1 MNRKDYGIH
10 KTDNLIFL
18 AGIIGLVTVVF
29 LYPKLSP
36 ETAIRTEY
44 SSKEIMDQSK
54 QFVDSLGYS
63 LDHYNQ
69 NLNLDY
75 KRTQLQYLNQ
85 TFGSSKTNRLIRDS
99 VSVFYYSFMRSS
111 KKAINIEFEEN
122 KEKDTPSR
130 DSGAILLMVDLK
142 GRPIYFEFQP
152 ETAEEPGAALSGS
165 ADEEADREIAE
176 GLAQKLFRIHGGAWD
191 FENKNV
197 ISDRMGKIFQYRW
210 NQREKVANESIQISI
225 DVQNG
230 RVKKFEKEYILPES
244 FVMKEESNTADDVSI
259 VILFLFAFILGVI
272 YFIQRLRL
280 DLMDL
285 KTGILPGIIVLIGW
299 SCIFGLRSVITS
311 DDPLWE
317 ILLGYLLTV
326 PFIVGGMWALFT
338 MGESLTREVWPKKLE
353 TLDSLRKK
361 ILTPHLGLGLF
372 RGLAL
377 LGICA
382 GTICLL
388 NYASI
393 HFLNGYYNLGE
404 SPLYFWSS
412 RWPSLTAVGKSSLS
426 AFYIVVTYCLF
437 LITLLRRKIKS
448 SVIVILLAALIWS
461 ISRFP
466 MPQVLPFALRSGV
479 NGLAGLIFVL
489 FLFRYDFFTV
499 ATGAVGLPILH
510 YGIVSVFTGN
520 AFYTLHGAILLGIIL
535 IALIIAFIACRS
547 EPVSEE
553 AVHYVP
559 DYLQRIY
566 ERERVKKELE
576 IARNVQLHFLPR
588 TTPQVQGMDI
598 ASICIP
604 AEEVGGDYYDFI
616 RLGDKKL
623 GVLIGDVS
631 GKGISAAIYMTL
643 TKGLFQSR
651 ARDLFSPKEVLV
663 HMNESFYAN
672 AERGIFISMI
682 YCIFDL
688 DAMKCTYARAG
699 HNPMILW
706 RASKKM
712 ADELCPPGIALGLE
726 PGQIFNETIQEESA
740 RLEKGDTLLF
750 YTDGLNEAQN
760 RFQEEFGEDKL
771 KKILVRFGNLSSKE
785 ILEKMQE
792 EIEQFTFKAPQHDD
806 MTAVL
811 IKIA

>member
-1 MNRKDYGIH
+1 MRRKEYKIN
-10 KTDNLIFL
+10 KSDNLIFL
-18 AGIIGLVTVVF
+18 GGLTGLVIAFF
-29 LYPKLSP
+29 LYPRLSP

-44 SSKEIMDQSK
+44 SPKEIIDRSR

-63 LDHYNQ
+63 LDYYTQ

-75 KRTQLQYLNQ
+75 KRNQLKYLNQ

-111 KKAINIEFEEN
+111 KKAINIEFENSN
-122 KEKDTPSR
+122 KQDTLTIDNGS
-130 DSGAILLMVDLK
+130 ILLMVDLK

-152 ETAEEPGAALSGS
+152 EEIKVQSPASSGPIAEETS
-165 ADEEADREIAE
+165 RKIAKE
-176 GLAQKLFRIHGGAWD
+176 LAQKLFRIHGGSWD
-191 FENKNV
+191 FTKKN
-197 ISDRMGKIFQYRW
+197 ITPDRMGKIFQYQW
-210 NQREKVANESIQISI
+210 NQREKTAGENIQISI

-230 RVKKFEKEYILPES
+230 HVKKFEKEYILPES
-244 FVMKEESNTADDVSI
+244 YLLKEESNTAEDVSI
-259 VILFLFAFILGVI
+259 VILFLLTFILGVI

-285 KTGILPGIIVLIGW
+285 KTGLIPGIIVLIGW
-299 SCIFGLRSVITS
+299 TCIFGLRSVITS

-338 MGESLTREVWPKKLE
+338 MGESLTREVWPKKLV

-382 GTICLL
+382 GFISLL

-393 HFLNGYYNLGE
+393 HFFNGYYNLGE

-412 RWPSLTAVGKSSLS
+412 KWPSLIAVGKSALS

-437 LITLLRRKIKS
+437 LITLLRRKVKNNL
-448 SVIVILLAALIWS
+448 IVILLAVLIWS

-466 MPQVLPFALRSGV
+466 IPQVLPFALRSEV
-479 NGLAGLIFVL
+479 NGLVGLLFVL

-510 YGIVSVFTGN
+510 YGIVSLFTGN
-520 AFYTLHGAILLGIIL
+520 TFYTLHGAILLGMIL
-535 IALIIAFIACRS
+535 VALLIAFIAYRS

-553 AVHYVP
+553 AVHFVP

-566 ERERVKKELE
+566 ERERFKKELE

-588 TTPQVQGMDI
+588 TNPEIDGMDI

-651 ARDLFSPKEVLV
+651 ARDLFSPKEVLL

-672 AERGIFISMI
+672 AERGVFISMI

-688 DAMKCTYARAG
+688 DTMKCTYARAG

-706 RASKKM
+706 RADDEI

-726 PGQIFNETIQEESA
+726 PGQVFNETIREETS
-740 RLEKGDTLLF
+740 RLKKGDTILF
-750 YTDGLNEAQN
+750 YTDGFNEAQN
-760 RFQEEFGEDKL
+760 RFQEEYGESKL
-771 KKILVRFGNLSSKE
+771 KEILVRFGNLSSDE
-785 ILEKMQE
+785 ILEKIQD
-792 EIEQFTFKAPQHDD
+792 EIKRFTFKAPQHDD

-811 IKIA
+811 IKIV

>member
-1 MNRKDYGIH
+1 MQKSD
-10 KTDNLIFL
+10 TFIFII
-18 AGIIGLVTVVF
+18 GIIGLIAALF
-29 LYPKLSP
+29 LYPRLSP

-44 SSKEIMDQSK
+44 SSTEIIDRSK

-63 LDHYNQ
+63 LDHYTQ

-75 KRTQLQYLNQ
+75 KRTQLRYLNQ

-99 VSVFYYSFMRSS
+99 VAVFYYSFMRSS
-111 KKAINIEFEEN
+111 KTAINIELESV
-122 KEKDTPSR
+122 KKDSLLS

-142 GRPIYFEFQP
+142 ARPIYFEFQP
-152 ETAEEPGAALSGS
+152 KETEEQSAVPFSSTTEEASRTVAEE
-165 ADEEADREIAE
+165 
-176 GLAQKLFRIHGGAWD
+176 LAQKLFRIHGGSWEFAD
-191 FENKNV
+191 KNV
-197 ISDRMGKIFQYRW
+197 VSDRMGKIYQYRW
-210 NQREKVANESIQISI
+210 NQKEKIAGETVQISI
-225 DVQNG
+225 NVQNG
-230 RVKKFEKEYILPES
+230 RVKKFEKEYIFPES
-244 FVMKEESNTADDVSI
+244 FIMKEKSSTAEDVSI
-259 VILFLFAFILGVI
+259 VILFLLTFILGVI

-285 KTGILPGIIVLIGW
+285 KTGLIPGIIVLIGW
-299 SCIFGLRSVITS
+299 SCIYGLRSTITS
-311 DDPLWE
+311 EDSLWE
-317 ILLGYLLTV
+317 ILLGYILTV
-326 PFIVGGMWALFT
+326 PFIVGGMWALYT
-338 MGESLTREVWPKKLE
+338 VGESLTREVWPKKLT

-377 LGICA
+377 LGISI
-382 GTICLL
+382 GLISLL

-393 HFLNGYYNLGE
+393 SFLNGYYNLGE

-412 RWPSLTAVGKSSLS
+412 KWPSLTAVGKSALS
-426 AFYIVVTYCLF
+426 AFYIAVTYCLF
-437 LITLLRRKIKS
+437 LITLLRRKIKNTI
-448 SVIVILLAALIWS
+448 IVILLAALIWS
-461 ISRFP
+461 ISRVP
-466 MPQVLPFALRSGV
+466 MPQVLPFVLRSSV

-510 YGIVSVFTGN
+510 YGIVSACTGN
-520 AFYTLHGAILLGIIL
+520 SFFTLHGAILLGILL
-535 IALIIAFIACRS
+535 IALFIAFIAYRS

-553 AVHYVP
+553 AVHFVP

-566 ERERVKKELE
+566 ERERFKKELE
-576 IARNVQLHFLPR
+576 IARNVQMHFLPR
-588 TTPQVQGMDI
+588 ANPKIRGMDI

-616 RLGDKKL
+616 RLSEKKL

-651 ARDLFSPKEVLV
+651 ARDLFSPKEVLI
-663 HMNESFYAN
+663 HMNESFYEN
-672 AERGIFISMI
+672 AERGVFISMI

-688 DAMKCTYARAG
+688 ESMKCTYARAG

-726 PGQIFNETIQEESA
+726 PGQVFNETIREEST
-740 RLEKGDTLLF
+740 RLKQGDTLLF
-750 YTDGLNEAQN
+750 YTDGFNEAQN
-760 RFQEEFGEDKL
+760 RFKEEFGEEKL
-771 KKILVRFGNLSSKE
+771 KQILVRFGDSPSEK
-785 ILEKMQE
+785 ILEKIQN
-792 EIEQFTFKAPQHDD
+792 EIKQFTFKAPQHDD

-811 IKIA
+811 IKIT